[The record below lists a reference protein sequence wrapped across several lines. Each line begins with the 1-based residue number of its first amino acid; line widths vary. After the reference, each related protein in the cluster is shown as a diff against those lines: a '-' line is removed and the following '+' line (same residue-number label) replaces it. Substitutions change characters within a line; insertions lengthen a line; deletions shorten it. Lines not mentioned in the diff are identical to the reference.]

1 MVDKFLIKLT
11 QLKKT
16 GLIGK
21 VSDLLNNSPPPF
33 TKGGLLSRFSLQIT
47 SKLLSANQN
56 AANSETEKVLIGNS
70 CYT

>member
-21 VSDLLNNSPPPF
+21 VSDLLNNSPPF